1 MRLFVGSVKNTNEL
15 WDSQT
20 CFCVSLE
27 AGFYHMTP
35 RACSTSMES
44 ERFQQLKELT
54 VWFWFSHFQLFSE
67 MSAKPIFAEKED
79 CKKNWHEIPVDF
91 SIKVKL
97 VFDNC
102 RMTNKQTMWYILRLE
117 TMTNCRLLAS
127 QWWKGSFLNISTLYL
142 FFRKKCVRNWSGSFA
157 F

>member
-1 MRLFVGSVKNTNEL
+1 MNKALYLAILFILPKNGSWDKDFFFGSVKNTNEL

-79 CKKNWHEIPVDF
+79 CKKNWHEIPADF
-91 SIKVKL
+91 SIKVK
-97 VFDNC
+97 VFFDNC
-102 RMTNKQTMWYILRLE
+102 RLTNKQTNNVI
-117 TMTNCRLLAS
+117 
-127 QWWKGSFLNISTLYL
+127 FP
-142 FFRKKCVRNWSGSFA
+142 
-157 F
+157 